1 MLPLLLFVS
10 QSTDSFVQT
19 IMIGDCNDEPPVF
32 TDSLYIFTVA
42 ENSAAGEI
50 AGPTIDSNDAD
61 STNVNRDVMYSAL
74 NLGAES
80 WFDINAQVSVAIGQ
94 DTLQ

>member
-1 MLPLLLFVS
+1 MLPLPLFVS

-19 IMIGDCNDEPPVF
+19 IMITDCNDEPPVF
-32 TDSLYIFTVA
+32 TDSLYIFFVT

-50 AGPTIDSNDAD
+50 AGPTIDSTDAD
-61 STNVNRDVMYSAL
+61 STNDNRNVMYSAI

-80 WFDINAQVSVAIGQ
+80 WFDITAQVSVAIGQ
-94 DTLQ
+94 VTLQ